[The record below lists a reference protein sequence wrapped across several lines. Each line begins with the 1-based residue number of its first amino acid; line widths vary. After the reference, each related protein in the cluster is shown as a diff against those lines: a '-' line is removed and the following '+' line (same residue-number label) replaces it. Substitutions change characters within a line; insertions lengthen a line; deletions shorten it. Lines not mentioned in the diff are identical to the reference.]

1 MTMTRRAGTEEGAAA
16 GLGWAVAVGRRH
28 RGVLGRHRAG
38 LEGAATHSGEVAVGL
53 ASKGAVSK
61 GAETVRESSKQQAC
75 GLPGRLEQVDSRLLR
90 PSL

>member
-1 MTMTRRAGTEEGAAA
+1 MTRRAGTGEGAAA
-16 GLGWAVAVGRRH
+16 GLGWAVAVERRY
-28 RGVLGRHRAG
+28 RGVLAG

-53 ASKGAVSK
+53 ASKGEVSK
-61 GAETVRESSKQQAC
+61 GVETVRESSKQQAC